1 MWELAQCDLKATRP
15 SGKKKSYDEINKK
28 KTFHL
33 NLCSS
38 DLKLNYVRIVLTWS
52 KRFDQ
57 PKNNSIIDKKKFED
71 EIKKK
76 TWQKKK
82 SFNLII
88 YLI

>member
-38 DLKLNYVRIVLTWS
+38 DLKLNYVGIVLTWS

-57 PKNNSIIDKKKFED
+57 PKNNSIIDKKNLRMKL
-71 EIKKK
+71 KKK
-76 TWQKKK
+76 LGKKK
-82 SFNLII
+82 PFNLII